1 MFPQIMKTLI
11 EAGANTDIVNNMN
24 YPAQRRGDNFIEDEG
39 EINLLMAAVGMG
51 HWRLRM
57 SWGTPARRSGQLQ
70 DKESLIF
77 DSVSVVLNTGVPVN
91 STDAK
96 GQTALAFAKQ
106 RGYSSVVTLL
116 EAAGAK
122 N

>member
-1 MFPQIMKTLI
+1 
-11 EAGANTDIVNNMN
+11 MN
-24 YPAQRRGDNFIEDEG
+24 YPAQRRGDNYIKDEG

-57 SWGTPARRSGQLQ
+57 SWGTSERRSGQLQ

-77 DSVSVVLNTGVPVN
+77 DSVSVILNTDVSIN
-91 STDAK
+91 SVDAE

-116 EAAGAK
+116 EAAGAT